1 MEFEKR
7 PSSGVAKG
15 GLTTGII
22 GTALGAL
29 NSLAMIGGG
38 YNAYANAY
46 TSPRSYYNDPNCCSE
61 DHFVNRYE
69 ASLQHTIAEKDSQLM
84 LKDAIVSQDG
94 KMLEMYKYVDGRLRD
109 VEANLARQAVVNQKT
124 EDSFALAQKDLDC
137 CCKRLETS
145 IASER
150 RERECEDKAI
160 ITYSNAT
167 FYPKMVADVTTS
179 STTTPQRT
187 YSPLTRTCC
196 CA

>member
-29 NSLAMIGGG
+29 NSLALLNSG
-38 YNAYANAY
+38 YNAYN
-46 TSPRSYYNDPNCCSE
+46 TSYNNQSPCSD
-61 DHFVNRYE
+61 DHFINRYE

-84 LKDAIVSQDG
+84 LKDAIVSQDS

-137 CCKRLETS
+137 CCKRLETA

-167 FYPKMVADVTTS
+167 FYPKMVADVTTG